1 MHNCIDMLYDKANKA
16 DKQTPWDINIKN
28 ILILL
33 KMDDEIVSKDI
44 LYHIKTKTNISLRL
58 NRLESIYASGL
69 EHKITKGN
77 NHALKALSFLFS
89 Q

>member
-1 MHNCIDMLYDKANKA
+1 
-16 DKQTPWDINIKN
+16 
-28 ILILL
+28 
-33 KMDDEIVSKDI
+33 MDDEIVSKDI